1 MTYRVEVTSRASQD
15 LDHIYRY
22 IQAEESNQAATW
34 FNGLYTTLQS
44 LSNLP
49 HRAPAIRENPS
60 QHHLLYGTRPHI
72 YRIIYVIDDTR
83 RQVTILTIRHRARNS
98 FGKVAK

>member
-1 MTYRVEVTSRASQD
+1 MTYRVEVTTRASQD

-22 IQAEESNQAATW
+22 IQAEESHQAATW

-44 LSNLP
+44 LSNMP
-49 HRAPAIRENPS
+49 HRAPTIRENPS

-83 RQVTILTIRHRARNS
+83 KQVTILSIRHRARNS
-98 FGKVAK
+98 FETK